1 MKREM
6 VLQSYR
12 ETGAE
17 ATLTR
22 EAPGKAPVELEFST
36 EFCVQGKDHS
46 YHFGYD
52 YNSDTRFLAIGARDA
67 SLEDTLKTG
76 TLVSMG
82 QGSTLDAGY
91 NRTLLIERAQ
101 LGGLP
106 LDDSIRLTEALT
118 NYDDLESQLGDA
130 TPESPRAAAPA
141 QRAASFQMQFRK
153 Q

>member
-17 ATLTR
+17 ATITR
-22 EAPGKAPVELEFST
+22 EAPGKAPVDFEFST
-36 EFCVQGKDHS
+36 EFCVLGKEHS

-52 YNSDTRFLAIGARDA
+52 YNSDTRILAIGAKDDT
-67 SLEDTLKTG
+67 LEDALKTG

-82 QGSTLDAGY
+82 QQSSLDAGY
-91 NRTLLIERAQ
+91 NRTLLIERSQ

-106 LDDSIRLTEALT
+106 LEDSIRLTEAVT

-130 TPESPRAAAPA
+130 TPETPRATAPE
-141 QRAASFQMQFRK
+141 RKASFQMLFRK

>member
-12 ETGAE
+12 ETGTE
-17 ATLTR
+17 ATITR
-22 EAPGKAPVELEFST
+22 EAPGKAPIDLEFST
-36 EFCVQGKDHS
+36 EFCVLGKEHS

-52 YNSDTRFLAIGARDA
+52 FNSNTRILAIGGLNDN
-67 SLEDTLKTG
+67 LEDVLKTG
-76 TLVSMG
+76 TLVSLG
-82 QGSTLDAGY
+82 QGSDLNAGY
-91 NRTLLIERAQ
+91 NRTLLIERSQ

-106 LDDSIRLTEALT
+106 LEDSIRLTEAVT

-130 TPESPRAAAPA
+130 SPESPRAPAPA
-141 QRAASFQMQFRK
+141 RQPSFQMEFRK